1 MIATDTKQR
10 ILDVAEEMFAD
21 PGFGGTSLRSIIA
34 AADVN
39 LAAVH
44 YHFRSKEALLE
55 AVIVRRLEP
64 LNRERLELL
73 DEYERQAGKW
83 GPSVEQILEA
93 FLAPPI
99 RFIRTTPEG
108 CLYGKLLGRMH
119 SEPGALFAAIAK
131 KHFVHVLHRFQTAL
145 RRALPELPAE
155 DFFWRLHFTIGA
167 MAHTLGR
174 PELLE
179 VMSGGLCKSTDAK
192 TAIPQ
197 LIDFLSAGFRASASR
212 RSRKPARPSREG
224 RNHSEKRS

>member
-10 ILDVAEEMFAD
+10 ILDVAEQMFAD
-21 PGFGGTSLRSIIA
+21 QGFAGTSLRSIIA
-34 AADVN
+34 AAEVN

-55 AVIVRRLEP
+55 AVVVRRLEP

-73 DEYERQAGKW
+73 DKYERQAAQW
-83 GPSVEQILEA
+83 GPSVEKILEA

-99 RFIRTTPEG
+99 RFIRNTPEG
-108 CLYGKLLGRMH
+108 GLYGKLLGRIH
-119 SEPGALFAAIAK
+119 SEPGTLFAGIAK
-131 KHFVHVLHRFQTAL
+131 KHFVHVLERFKAAL
-145 RRALPELPAE
+145 RRALPEIPAE

-174 PELLE
+174 SELLE
-179 VMSGGLCKSTDAK
+179 VMSGGVCKSSDAE

-212 RSRKPARPSREG
+212 PGTKPIRRR

>member
-21 PGFGGTSLRSIIA
+21 RGFGGTSLRSIIA
-34 AADVN
+34 AAEVN

-44 YHFRSKEALLE
+44 YHFGSKEALLE

-64 LNRERLELL
+64 LNRERLKLL
-73 DEYERQAGKW
+73 DECERHAGKS

-93 FLAPPI
+93 LLAPPI

-108 CLYGKLLGRMH
+108 SLYGKLLGRMH
-119 SEPGALFAAIAK
+119 SEPGELFTAIAK
-131 KHFVHVLHRFQTAL
+131 KHFVNVLHRFQTAL
-145 RRALPELPAE
+145 RRALPGLPAE

-167 MAHTLGR
+167 MAHTLTR
-174 PELLE
+174 PDLLKI
-179 VMSGGLCKSTDAK
+179 MSGGLCRSADAK

-212 RSRKPARPSREG
+212 RARKPARPSRVG
-224 RNHSEKRS
+224 RNHSEKR